1 MIVIGSFM
9 QTMELETALTLLEHH
24 GIQSSRIVVVPMSGS
39 ENIKASIP
47 SQTGTIQEKAFE
59 IGIAVATALGVI
71 GTSIGFS
78 NRLGPLLWGLI
89 FAFGG
94 GLITFFIAAL
104 CMKKKQKHLRKR
116 NGKARAGRRPELTVM
131 IECEPE
137 RADWVSQLLWE
148 HEAMAVGR
156 MGENEVRES

>member
-9 QTMELETALTLLEHH
+9 QTMELETALSLLEHH
-24 GIQSSRIVVVPMSGS
+24 GIHPTRIVVVPMSGS

-59 IGIAVATALGVI
+59 IGIAAATALGVI

-78 NRLGPLLWGLI
+78 NRLGPLLWGLL

-94 GLITFFIAAL
+94 GLITFLIAYL
-104 CMKKKQKHLRKR
+104 LLRKKQKSLRKR
-116 NGKARAGRRPELTVM
+116 EGKVRTGRRPELTVM
-131 IECEPE
+131 IECEEE
-137 RADWVSQLLWE
+137 RADWVSQILWE

-156 MGENEVRES
+156 MEESEGRDN